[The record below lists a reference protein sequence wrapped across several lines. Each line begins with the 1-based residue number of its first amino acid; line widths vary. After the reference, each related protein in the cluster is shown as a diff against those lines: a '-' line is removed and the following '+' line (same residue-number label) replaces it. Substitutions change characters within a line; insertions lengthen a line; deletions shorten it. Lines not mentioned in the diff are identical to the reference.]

1 MLERV
6 KTAVLVVLLAVLL
19 LLAYRSFELMLPEA
33 QQGGTEA
40 SGSEEALVT
49 PAALPLKIA
58 LCTGSGTYMPLSD
71 TERDELML
79 QLERITGEALGS
91 AGERSALTY
100 EQYLTLLRGPAV
112 LLVYD
117 AELPFS
123 LLRAWAGYEY
133 AGIDAVV
140 RSYAVAEEEGK
151 VILAFRDETTGAYTR
166 LKTAADPDRLL
177 RLCTADYPRNAVF
190 GFEDERLASIA
201 PDEPV
206 PVQALSV
213 PVLRV
218 MPPAFVAAGE
228 LPRELLKG
236 FSLNPYLSK
245 VYQEN
250 DGTLVYVEDYS
261 ALRMTPSG
269 ALRYRVTTGRGI
281 ELLGIGEQSGNTNE
295 VIAQAHELVTSLWSL
310 SGASGTLSLRQITT
324 EKNNALELSF
334 CVVYRGVPVSD
345 NSAAYLIVRDGAVSY
360 LDLLPS
366 VLTEQSVVEMLPAD
380 QLAAALPEAGRGARP
395 AVRYIQTGADVLM
408 PVYGVVK

>member
-6 KTAVLVVLLAVLL
+6 KTAVLVLLLAILL
-19 LLAYRSFELMLPEA
+19 LLAYRSFALLLPEA
-33 QQGGTEA
+33 QQAAAETPDA
-40 SGSEEALVT
+40 DAAAAT
-49 PAALPLKIA
+49 PAALPLKVA

-91 AGERSALTY
+91 AAERSSLTF
-100 EQYLTLLRGPAV
+100 EQYLALLRGPAV

-117 AELPFS
+117 AALPFS

-140 RSYAVAEEEGK
+140 RSYTVAEEGGA
-151 VILAFRDETTGAYTR
+151 VILAFRDETTGKYTR

-177 RLCTADYPRNAVF
+177 RLCASDYPHNAVF

-213 PVLRV
+213 PVLRIT
-218 MPPAFVAAGE
+218 PPAFVAAGE

-281 ELLGIGEQSGNTNE
+281 ELLAVGEQGGNTNE
-295 VIAQAHELVTSLWSL
+295 VIGQAHALVSSLWSL
-310 SGASGTLSLRQITT
+310 SGASGALSLRQTKT
-324 EKNNALELSF
+324 GEDGSFELSF
-334 CVVYRGVPVSD
+334 CAVYRGVPMSD
-345 NSAAYLIVRDGAVSY
+345 SSAAYLIVRDGAVSY
-360 LDLLPS
+360 LDLLPA
-366 VLTEQSVVEMLPAD
+366 VLTEQSSVAMLPAD
-380 QLAAALPEAGRGARP
+380 QLAAALPETATGARP
-395 AVRYIQTGADVLM
+395 AVRYVHAGADVLT
-408 PVYGVVK
+408 PVYGVLK